1 MKVSIITPCYNSAKT
16 IRQTIESVLN
26 QTYNNIEYIVV
37 DGGSTDN
44 TINIINEYIPLF
56 HGRLR
61 YVSQKDNGIYDAMNK
76 GIKMSHGQIIGII
89 NSDDY
94 YEIDAVESIVSK
106 FDSKKMQVIYG
117 YMNIIR
123 NNGTKKV
130 LIIPH
135 TKLKERMINHST
147 CFVSRKIYQ
156 KYGLFNIHFKIAA
169 DYDLML
175 RLSKKKDVEFIQIPK
190 ILADFREGGVSSSY
204 KTQLEK
210 KFIQVRY
217 GGISISDFFTFLIEY
232 IYKYGR

>member
-232 IYKYGR
+232 IYKYSR